1 VLDCAAFAEPAP
13 VAAQNWRVRI
23 NACGVQAVGEAP
35 ELRMAFNRETFMADP
50 RLAGFNWERG

>member
-1 VLDCAAFAEPAP
+1 
-13 VAAQNWRVRI
+13 VASQNWRVRI